1 MDNQENK
8 DFMWEMTH
16 IPFSEDIVV
25 LHSLSPLAQERK
37 PAHSLKVQKWTKED
51 IAQTKLD
58 FENYINFSIIYLSM

>member
-1 MDNQENK
+1 
-8 DFMWEMTH
+8 MWEMTH

-37 PAHSLKVQKWTKED
+37 PARSLKVQKWTKED